1 MSRITYLRTVN
12 NIVFDRFIIFSLFR
26 KIVTFY
32 YNTFIFH
39 PNIFKNSKKV
49 STNNIEHKNSL
60 AFLKIANDRN
70 INYIY

>member
-1 MSRITYLRTVN
+1 MNRITYLRTIN
-12 NIVFDRFIIFSLFR
+12 SIVFEKFIIFSILK

-32 YNTFIFH
+32 YNTFIFQ

-49 STNNIEHKNSL
+49 STNNLEHKNSL
-60 AFLKIANDRN
+60 AFLKIASDRN